1 MICDDPASM
10 IHSAAPRL
18 IVAVDRPDLA
28 QATALADRL
37 DPALCRLKVGMEL
50 FTAAGPAAVEAL
62 HARGFEVFLDLKF
75 HDIPNTVAGAC
86 RSAAALGVWMINVH
100 AGGGPRMLAA
110 AAEAVSASRRRPLL
124 VGVTVL
130 TSLDQAE
137 LAAVGVAADPAEQ
150 VLRLARCCAEAGLDG
165 VVCSPLE
172 IVPLR
177 VALGSDFRLV
187 TPGIRSPGDAPDD
200 QRRTLAPAAA
210 LAAGADWLVI
220 GRPITGAADP
230 LAALRAISASLDGA

>member
-1 MICDDPASM
+1 MSVAKPPI
-10 IHSAAPRL
+10 L
-18 IVAVDRPDLA
+18 IAIDRPDLA
-28 QATALADRL
+28 AALALADRL
-37 DPALCRLKVGMEL
+37 DPALCRLKVGLEL

-62 HARGFEVFLDLKF
+62 HGRGFEVFLDLKF

-110 AAEAVSASRRRPLL
+110 AAEAVAAARRRPIL

-130 TSLDQAE
+130 TSMDQAE
-137 LAAVGVAADPAEQ
+137 LAAVGVAADPAAQ
-150 VLRLARCCAEAGLDG
+150 VLRLARCCADAGLDG

-172 IVPLR
+172 IAPLR
-177 VALGSDFRLV
+177 AALGRGFTLV
-187 TPGIRSPGDAPDD
+187 TPGIRGPGDALDD

-210 LAAGADWLVI
+210 LAAGADYLVI
-220 GRPITGAADP
+220 GRPITAAADP
-230 LAALRAISASLDGA
+230 LAALQRIVASLPASAPC

>member
-1 MICDDPASM
+1 MSVSTTPVV
-10 IHSAAPRL
+10 
-18 IVAVDRPDLA
+18 VAIDRPDLA
-28 QATALADRL
+28 SALALVSRL

-62 HARGFEVFLDLKF
+62 QKLGFEVFLDLKF

-110 AAEAVSASRRRPLL
+110 AADAVVSASRRPIL

-130 TSLDQAE
+130 TSMDAAE
-137 LAAVGVAADPAEQ
+137 LTAVGVAPDPATQ
-150 VLRLARCCAEAGLDG
+150 VLRLAGACADAGLDG

-172 IVPLR
+172 IGPLR
-177 VALGSDFRLV
+177 TALGRDFVLV

-210 LAAGADWLVI
+210 LAAGADYLVI
-220 GRPITGAADP
+220 GRPITAAADP
-230 LAALRAISASLDGA
+230 LAALQGIAASLKGG

>member
-1 MICDDPASM
+1 MTARPLSV
-10 IHSAAPRL
+10 PTRPVV
-18 IVAVDRPDLA
+18 VAIDRPDLA
-28 QATALADRL
+28 SALALAMRL

-50 FTAAGPAAVEAL
+50 FTAAGPAAVEAFQKQ
-62 HARGFEVFLDLKF
+62 GFEVFLDLKF

-110 AAEAVSASRRRPLL
+110 AADAVASASRPPIL

-130 TSLDQAE
+130 TSMDAAE
-137 LAAVGVAADPAEQ
+137 LAAVGVAADPATQ
-150 VLRLARCCAEAGLDG
+150 VLRLATACADAGLDG

-172 IVPLR
+172 IGPLR
-177 VALGSDFRLV
+177 TALGREFVLV

-210 LAAGADWLVI
+210 LDAGADYLVI

-230 LAALRAISASLDGA
+230 QAALQAIVTSLKGG